1 MTTRTCSFILSI
13 SKPLPISL
21 SLYTTIQKKHSKQLQ
36 FALKALLLALGFF
49 FTSFKSPAKKN
60 DSANHAISIFEKQP
74 KENIL
79 DLFLRDD
86 SSSCIIPF
94 NRTGNLILIKA
105 TADSMEGNFI
115 LDTGSPYLVLNM
127 VYFRNYPATSS
138 SDEYQTSVSGTS
150 ETVMKT
156 TVRNFSFGSLHYYWE
171 KADLVDLGH
180 IENSKGVKILGLIG
194 LSLLQQCEII
204 IDYTKSLIYIHRIGK
219 KETKTYKSEQLLDK
233 SSYSTIPI
241 SIVNEK
247 IIAKTEMEG
256 KKLQFILDS
265 GSETN
270 ILDSRL
276 SEKIFDH
283 VDVTGR
289 LNIRGTGNTMVE
301 ALQANL
307 KGMKMGTEDM
317 GSIPVLITSLEK
329 TCFSPV
335 NCINGV
341 LAFEFLPLKKIGF
354 NFVTRKMYLWK

>member
-1 MTTRTCSFILSI
+1 M
-13 SKPLPISL
+13 
-21 SLYTTIQKKHSKQLQ
+21 SLYNTIKKKCSKELQ
-36 FALKALLLALGFF
+36 FAWKIFLLAFGCL
-49 FTSFKSPAKKN
+49 FTSFKLPAEKYNSTN
-60 DSANHAISIFEKQP
+60 DAISIFEKRP

-79 DLFLRDD
+79 DLLLRDD

-94 NRTGNLILIKA
+94 NRAGNLILIKA
-105 TADSMEGNFI
+105 TADTMEGNFI

-127 VYFRNYPATSS
+127 VYFRNYPATAS

-150 ETVMKT
+150 EAIMKT
-156 TVRNFSFGSLHYYWE
+156 TVRNFSFGSLRYYWE

-194 LSLLQQCEII
+194 LSLLQQCEVI

-256 KKLQFILDS
+256 KKLQFVLDS

-276 SEKIFDH
+276 SEKIFQH
-283 VDVTGR
+283 VDITGR
-289 LNIRGTGNTMVE
+289 LNIRGTGNSITE
-301 ALQANL
+301 ALQGNL

-317 GSIPVLITSLEK
+317 GSIPVLITNLEK
-329 TCFSPV
+329 TCFSSGD
-335 NCINGV
+335 CINGV
-341 LAFEFLPLKKIGF
+341 LGLEFLPLQKIGF